1 MKKTTPAIIATFIT
15 GAILSSSML
24 MVGLDANHI
33 SVSSA
38 ALSVINNSTA
48 QIRQTTTS
56 NRSTFGFTTA
66 LRTGGS

>member
-15 GAILSSSML
+15 GAVLSASML

-56 NRSTFGFTTA
+56 NRSTFGLTSA

>member
-1 MKKTTPAIIATFIT
+1 
-15 GAILSSSML
+15 ML

-33 SVSSA
+33 SVSTA

-48 QIRQTTTS
+48 QIQQTTAST
-56 NRSTFGFTTA
+56 RSSFGFTPA